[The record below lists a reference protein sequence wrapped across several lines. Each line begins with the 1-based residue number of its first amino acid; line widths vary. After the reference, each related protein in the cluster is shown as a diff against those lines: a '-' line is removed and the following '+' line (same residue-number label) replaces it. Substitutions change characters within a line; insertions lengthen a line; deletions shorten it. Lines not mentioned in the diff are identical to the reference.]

1 MSTYD
6 KPDLS
11 RSAGVWVR
19 GGHAES
25 CRLCTQECRN
35 AGSRRVACELHTE
48 NKPPAKKARRGR
60 KRI

>member
-1 MSTYD
+1 MAKSD

-19 GGHAES
+19 DGHAES
-25 CRLCTQECRN
+25 CRLCSRECRN

-48 NKPPAKKARRGR
+48 NKPPPKTKRRRR
-60 KRI
+60 KT